1 MSNLNNEIK
10 LPRKIEL
17 SVTAMQSWPKWRNY
31 HILESTA
38 TLQAVTSLVRNNFEH
53 LKQRWY
59 K

>member
-38 TLQAVTSLVRNNFEH
+38 TLQAVTSLVRNNFKH
-53 LKQRWY
+53 LKQR
-59 K
+59 